1 VFLNL
6 NFHLILMDCGRV
18 FVKHKRC
25 DLVDSARLQFQNF
38 ALNKR
43 LQEKGDV
50 TKAYLQQDNDLG
62 EGFFFF
68 SLFSMCS
75 HQVLKKVPQVL
86 MYFSQD
92 VSCSTSILSHM
103 VCGKFNSHVYKL
115 KRWVVNEHIFFDF
128 TIWGQKRCLYWGIT
142 SVPKKLMLI

>member
-1 VFLNL
+1 
-6 NFHLILMDCGRV
+6 MDCRRV

-68 SLFSMCS
+68 FL
-75 HQVLKKVPQVL
+75 VLNVFP
-86 MYFSQD
+86 S
-92 VSCSTSILSHM
+92 SS
-103 VCGKFNSHVYKL
+103 
-115 KRWVVNEHIFFDF
+115 
-128 TIWGQKRCLYWGIT
+128 
-142 SVPKKLMLI
+142 

>member
-1 VFLNL
+1 
-6 NFHLILMDCGRV
+6 MDCRQV

-38 ALNKR
+38 TLNKR

-62 EGFFFF
+62 EGFFF
-68 SLFSMCS
+68 SPLFSMCS

-92 VSCSTSILSHM
+92 VSYSTSILSHM
-103 VCGKFNSHVYKL
+103 VAESLTPMYIN
-115 KRWVVNEHIFFDF
+115 
-128 TIWGQKRCLYWGIT
+128 
-142 SVPKKLMLI
+142 

>member
-1 VFLNL
+1 
-6 NFHLILMDCGRV
+6 MDCRWV

-62 EGFFFF
+62 EGFF
-68 SLFSMCS
+68 L
-75 HQVLKKVPQVL
+75 VLNVFP
-86 MYFSQD
+86 S
-92 VSCSTSILSHM
+92 SS
-103 VCGKFNSHVYKL
+103 
-115 KRWVVNEHIFFDF
+115 
-128 TIWGQKRCLYWGIT
+128 
-142 SVPKKLMLI
+142 